1 MYTTKTDLLYT
12 MCTCYMIP
20 ILYVAYQY
28 DNNQTI
34 SSIISLEENRMIIFT
49 PMICMCLCAIYYEVL
64 RDCTFSFFTMLG
76 LVIGIFGSI
85 LVSEK
90 QEEHFRYAELV
101 FISILLFMGNHC
113 IQKRDGFSIMMF
125 LLQFDILIYLMN
137 YCIIEPENC
146 TDNSVFVAEVF
157 YLLLFA
163 IYYLYLHFVGK

>member
-1 MYTTKTDLLYT
+1 
-12 MCTCYMIP
+12 
-20 ILYVAYQY
+20 
-28 DNNQTI
+28 
-34 SSIISLEENRMIIFT
+34 
-49 PMICMCLCAIYYEVL
+49 
-64 RDCTFSFFTMLG
+64 MLG